1 MTSVRVNPKRATP
14 AVALDTKKLETRLAK
29 AKTGLVLGSPFF
41 GTLALNTP
49 MTLSDKVPTAATN
62 GKRVL
67 FNPDFISGLTDEELL
82 FLVAHEVCH
91 PMLEHNYRRNG
102 RNHKKWNQAGD
113 YVINQLLSDEKIG
126 KMPSMGLLDPNIYA
140 AGGGTTDGIFNILPE
155 PEDDEGGG
163 NGPGNGPGDLDNC
176 EDAEG
181 DTPAEREQQ
190 ANDMKVQVA
199 QAAQAAKMMGKLS
212 AGIERLVS
220 EVLRP
225 KVDWVTVLRRFA
237 TKCKNNSRTFARPN
251 RRFIQQGFYLP
262 TISGEATGE
271 LLFAIDCSGS
281 ISQQIIDQF
290 AAEIRVV
297 HEDCRPSKLH
307 VVYFDSSVSHY
318 ESYVPG
324 DALNIRP
331 HGGGGTAFSP
341 VFRYMVDHHIQ
352 PKAVI
357 FLTDLCCGDFGTPPD
372 CPVLWVSTHPGTAP
386 FGEVVIM

>member
-1 MTSVRVNPKRATP
+1 MTSVARKQRATP

-29 AKTGLVLGSPFF
+29 AKTGLVLGHPFF

-67 FNPDFISGLTDEELL
+67 FNPEFISGLTDEELL

-140 AGGGTTDGIFNILPE
+140 AGGGTTDGIYNILPE
-155 PEDDEGGG
+155 PEDDDGGG
-163 NGPGNGPGDLDNC
+163 GSGDGDLDNC

-220 EVLRP
+220 EILQP

-251 RRFIQQGFYLP
+251 RRFIQQGLYLP

-281 ISQQIIDQF
+281 ISQKIIDQF

-307 VVYFDSSVSHY
+307 VVYFDSEVSHY
-318 ESYVPG
+318 ESYVTG

-357 FLTDLCCGDFGTPPD
+357 FLTDLCCGDFGQQPD
-372 CPVLWVSTHPGTAP
+372 CPVLWVSTEPGTAP

>member
-1 MTSVRVNPKRATP
+1 MTSVRVNPKRPTT
-14 AVALDTKKLETRLAK
+14 AVGLDTKKLETRLAK
-29 AKTGLVLGSPFF
+29 AKTGLVLGHPFF

-67 FNPDFISGLTDEELL
+67 FNPEFISGLTDEELL

-126 KMPSMGLLDPNIYA
+126 KMPSMGLLDPNIYN

-155 PEDDEGGG
+155 PEDDDGGG
-163 NGPGNGPGDLDNC
+163 GGSGDGDGQLDNC

-220 EVLRP
+220 EILQP
-225 KVDWVTVLRRFA
+225 KVDWVAVLRRFA

-281 ISQQIIDQF
+281 ITQQIIDQF
-290 AAEIRVV
+290 AAEIKVV

-372 CPVLWVSTHPGTAP
+372 CPVLWVSTDPGTAP

>member
-1 MTSVRVNPKRATP
+1 MTSVMRKQRATTP
-14 AVALDTKKLETRLAK
+14 VAHDTKKLETRLAK
-29 AKTGLVLGSPFF
+29 AKTGLVLGHPFF

-67 FNPDFISGLTDEELL
+67 FNPEFISGLTDEELL

-113 YVINQLLSDEKIG
+113 EVINRLLTDEGIG
-126 KMPSMGLLDPNIYA
+126 KMPSMGLLNPHIYA
-140 AGGGTTDGIFNILPE
+140 AGGGTTDGIYNILPD
-155 PEDDEGGG
+155 PEEGDEGGG
-163 NGPGNGPGDLDNC
+163 DGPGNGPGSLDDC

-220 EVLRP
+220 EILQP
-225 KVDWVTVLRRFA
+225 KVDWVAVLRRFA
-237 TKCKNNSRTFARPN
+237 QKCKNNSRTFARPN

-290 AAEIRVV
+290 AAEIKVV

-318 ESYVPG
+318 ESYVSG

-341 VFRYMVDHHIQ
+341 VFRYMVEHHIQ

-357 FLTDLCCGDFGTPPD
+357 FLTDLCCNDFGTPPD
-372 CPVLWVSTHPGTAP
+372 CPVLWVSTEQGTAP